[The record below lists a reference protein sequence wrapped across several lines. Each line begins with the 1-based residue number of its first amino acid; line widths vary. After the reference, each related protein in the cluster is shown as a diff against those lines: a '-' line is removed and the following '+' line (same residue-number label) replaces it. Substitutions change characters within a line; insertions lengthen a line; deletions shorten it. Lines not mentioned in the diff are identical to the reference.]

1 MHVGP
6 IFKFHNTGEG
16 ALLPPQTPP
25 HHFSKLNFISKMLDF
40 TKQINAYQE
49 RTQINTEVNERPLK
63 NIGMR
68 WNTRHRSFQRIPISF
83 SLAKAVNVTLPAFAA
98 ERRCLQH
105 GARSTPAVITRSLL
119 PAAKG
124 LAGNEPASGRCFC
137 RSMGQTDGR
146 PTVIEPA
153 AHTMRATSAPLKLR
167 PYGAIYKSVCYY

>member
-1 MHVGP
+1 
-6 IFKFHNTGEG
+6 
-16 ALLPPQTPP
+16 
-25 HHFSKLNFISKMLDF
+25 MLDF

-63 NIGMR
+63 NIGTR

-83 SLAKAVNVTLPAFAA
+83 SLANVTLPAFAA

-124 LAGNEPASGRCFC
+124 LAANEPASGRCFC
-137 RSMGQTDGR
+137 RSMRQTDGRTDGR

-167 PYGAIYKSVCYY
+167 PYGAIQICLLLLLSAVGAVVQLQMDPRDELSREHRAVYRAERSV